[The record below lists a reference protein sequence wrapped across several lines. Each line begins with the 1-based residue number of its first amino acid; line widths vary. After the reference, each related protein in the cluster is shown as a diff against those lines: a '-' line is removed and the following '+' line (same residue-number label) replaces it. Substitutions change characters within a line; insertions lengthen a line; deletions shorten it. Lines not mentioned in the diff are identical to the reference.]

1 MRDDHLISALL
12 SAIKTQDTVVRI
24 AANPFAHQ
32 GRIKYDVPV
41 GVQRVDAVHRDAAG
55 QTRQER
61 KQDQI
66 SLIHERHSRTP
77 AAEKLQSFFST
88 AVSAKIEAFMSLT
101 KQQALDLFRSDDL
114 IGLGMEADSLRRK
127 LHPEG
132 VATYIIDRNINYTNF
147 CTEYCTFCAFYAPV
161 KGPGRA
167 KGYVLEMETIY
178 DKIRETVEL
187 GGTGVLMQGGLHP
200 DLKIEWYEEM
210 LRGIKQRFPQI
221 HLHCFSASEIIHFA
235 DVSGLS
241 IEETIIRLRAAG
253 LDSIPGGG
261 AEILDDEVRYK
272 IARLKCLTDDWLNV
286 HRTAHKLGMR
296 TTATMMFGVGE
307 TFEHRINH
315 FQRVY
320 ELQEE
325 TGGFTAFIPWSFQP
339 GNTALGGRHWEE
351 ATAVEYLKVLAIARL
366 YLSNFKNVQSSWVT
380 QGLKVCQLG
389 LRFGGNDVG
398 SVMLEENVVRSAGV
412 TNCTTEEELRRM
424 IRDAGFVPKRRDTL
438 YRQLFLNWHF

>member
-1 MRDDHLISALL
+1 
-12 SAIKTQDTVVRI
+12 
-24 AANPFAHQ
+24 
-32 GRIKYDVPV
+32 
-41 GVQRVDAVHRDAAG
+41 
-55 QTRQER
+55 
-61 KQDQI
+61 
-66 SLIHERHSRTP
+66 
-77 AAEKLQSFFST
+77 
-88 AVSAKIEAFMSLT
+88 MSLT

-114 IGLGMEADSLRRK
+114 IGLGMEANALRQK

-167 KGYVLEMETIY
+167 KGYVLELNTIY
-178 DKIRETVEL
+178 DKIQETVDM

-210 LRGIKQRFPQI
+210 LSGIKQRFPQI

-241 IEETIIRLRAAG
+241 IEETIKRLRAAG

-261 AEILDDEVRYK
+261 AEILDDEVRHK
-272 IARLKCLTDDWLNV
+272 IARLKCLTEDWLNV

-320 ELQEE
+320 ICRKRPADLRRLSLELPA
-325 TGGFTAFIPWSFQP
+325 GKYRVGRSP
-339 GNTALGGRHWEE
+339 LGRSHGSGISESAGDR
-351 ATAVEYLKVLAIARL
+351 AAVSLKYPERAI
-366 YLSNFKNVQSSWVT
+366 
-380 QGLKVCQLG
+380 QLG
-389 LRFGGNDVG
+389 DTG
-398 SVMLEENVVRSAGV
+398 
-412 TNCTTEEELRRM
+412 TESLP
-424 IRDAGFVPKRRDTL
+424 AWPAL
-438 YRQLFLNWHF
+438 WRQ

>member
-1 MRDDHLISALL
+1 MTAGIFSWEGLQSAQ
-12 SAIKTQDTVVRI
+12 SQRTAWFINYCWGAPQSHQQDGDLATKI
-24 AANPFAHQ
+24 AE
-32 GRIKYDVPV
+32 IVMVPV
-41 GVQRVDAVHRDAAG
+41 KWKC
-55 QTRQER
+55 T
-61 KQDQI
+61 
-66 SLIHERHSRTP
+66 
-77 AAEKLQSFFST
+77 
-88 AVSAKIEAFMSLT
+88 MSLT

-161 KGPGRA
+161 KGPGRT

-438 YRQLFLNWHF
+438 YRQLFLN